1 MNRSATIL
9 IVDDSEANR
18 VLLNDLILSIG
29 HQPLLAENGL
39 SALAQ
44 IRTTKP
50 DLVLLDI
57 LMPGMD
63 GYGVLQRMKDEGML
77 PGIPVIVI
85 SSVDDVESVVRCIE
99 GGADD
104 YLIKPFNQVLLTARI
119 SASLQKK
126 QYRDR
131 EQEFQRLIEEY
142 NLNLEARVREEVI
155 KNTDVELQR
164 AKLSRYLSPKVVE
177 EVLKAK
183 RSVDLGGTNTFV
195 TVLFTDIRDY
205 TGISH
210 EMPAGEV
217 MEFLNEHF
225 TDLSRIVFDYEGT
238 LDKFIG
244 DSVMA
249 VFGWPFSTGHDELNA
264 VGAARRMQEAVKKR
278 NEKWAELGRLQIR
291 MGIGINSGNVIA
303 GNLGSP
309 QKMDF
314 TVIGEMVNLSA
325 RLQGIAQGGEIIV
338 GAPTYEKIRGEL
350 EFEDI
355 GKVSLK
361 NLKEPFQCYRLKW
374 E

>member
-1 MNRSATIL
+1 MNPSATIL

-18 VLLNDLILSIG
+18 ILLHDLILSIG
-29 HQPLLAENGL
+29 HEPLLAENGL

-63 GYGVLQRMKDEGML
+63 GYGVLQRMKDAGMP

-85 SSVDDVESVVRCIE
+85 SSVDDQESIVRCIE
-99 GGADD
+99 EGADD

-131 EQEFQRLIEEY
+131 EQEFHRRIEEY

-155 KNTDVELQR
+155 KNTDVALQR

-177 EVLKAK
+177 EVLKSG
-183 RSVDLGGTNTFV
+183 RPVDLGGTNTFV
-195 TVLFTDIRDY
+195 TVLFTDIRGY

-225 TDLSRIVFDYEGT
+225 TELSRIVFDYEGT

-249 VFGWPFSTGHDELNA
+249 VFGWPFPTDHDELNA
-264 VGAARRMQEAVKKR
+264 VSAARRMQEAVKKR
-278 NEKWAELGRLQIR
+278 NEKWAELGRLQIKI
-291 MGIGINSGNVIA
+291 GIGINSGNVIA

-309 QKMDF
+309 EKMDF
-314 TVIGEMVNLSA
+314 TVIGGTVNISA

-350 EFEDI
+350 EFDDI

-361 NLKEPFQCYRLKW
+361 NLKDPFQCYRLRW

>member
-1 MNRSATIL
+1 MNTSATIL
-9 IVDDSEANR
+9 ICDDSEANR
-18 VLLNDLILSIG
+18 ILLNDLILSIG
-29 HQPLLAENGL
+29 HVPLLAENGL

-44 IRTTKP
+44 IRTAKP

-57 LMPGMD
+57 LMPEMD
-63 GYGVLQRMKDEGML
+63 GFGVLQRMRAEGML

-85 SSVDDVESVVRCIE
+85 SSVDEVESIVRCIQE
-99 GGADD
+99 GADD

-126 QYRDR
+126 QFRDR

-142 NLNLEARVREEVI
+142 NLNLEARVREEVT
-155 KNTDVELQR
+155 KNTEVELQR

-177 EVLKAK
+177 EVLKSE
-183 RSVDLGGTNTFV
+183 RPVDLGGTNRFV
-195 TVLFTDIRDY
+195 TVLFTDIRGY
-205 TGISH
+205 TDISH

-249 VFGWPFSTGHDELNA
+249 VFGWPFSTDHDELNA

-278 NEKWAELGRLQIR
+278 NEKWAELGRLQIK
-291 MGIGINSGNVIA
+291 MAIGINSGNVIA

-314 TVIGEMVNLSA
+314 TVIGEAVNISA
-325 RLQGIAQGGEIIV
+325 RLQGLAQGGEIIV
-338 GAPTYEKIRGEL
+338 GAPTFEKIRGEL
-350 EFEDI
+350 EFDDI
-355 GKVSLK
+355 GNVSLK

>member
-1 MNRSATIL
+1 MNTSATIL
-9 IVDDSEANR
+9 ICDDNEANR
-18 VLLNDLILSIG
+18 ILLNDLILSIG
-29 HQPLLAENGL
+29 HVPLLAENGL

-44 IRTTKP
+44 IRTAEP

-57 LMPGMD
+57 LMPEMD
-63 GYGVLQRMKDEGML
+63 GFGVLQRMRAEGLL

-85 SSVDDVESVVRCIE
+85 SSVDEVESIVRCIQE
-99 GGADD
+99 GADD

-126 QYRDR
+126 QFRDR

-142 NLNLEARVREEVI
+142 NLNLEARVREEVT

-177 EVLKAK
+177 EVLKSE
-183 RSVDLGGTNTFV
+183 RPVDLGGTNTFV
-195 TVLFTDIRDY
+195 TVLFTDIRGY

-249 VFGWPFSTGHDELNA
+249 VFGWPFSTDHDELNA

-278 NEKWAELGRLQIR
+278 NEKWAELGRLQIK

-314 TVIGEMVNLSA
+314 TVIGETVNISA

-350 EFEDI
+350 EFDDI